1 MDIDSPDPNNPS
13 NYNITN
19 QQHVHPLPFTSG
31 VIPGFNPYLNSSLN
45 IWIVVYSRTRE
56 QYIQNSQSNLT
67 NTNSQSNLT
76 GGIPNVNNSLIY
88 GSHLFS
94 NIIGCYSSFESAN
107 FQVNL
112 NSSYQVLGP
121 YPLVGYVPPFTQYRQ

>member
-1 MDIDSPDPNNPS
+1 MDIDPPNLNNPF
-13 NYNITN
+13 NNNLTN
-19 QQHVHPLPFTSG
+19 HQPFTPRISP
-31 VIPGFNPYLNSSLN
+31 IFNSPLNSSLN

-56 QYIQNSQSNLT
+56 QYTNSQSNLT

-76 GGIPNVNNSLIY
+76 GGIPIVNNSLIY

-94 NIIGCYSSFESAN
+94 NIVGCYSSFESAN
-107 FQVNL
+107 FQANL
-112 NSSYQVLGP
+112 NLNYQVLGP